1 METLLWAIDL
11 VAVVYLCHWAVGQDS
26 DKPKKKA
33 KGK

>member
-11 VAVVYLCHWAVGQDS
+11 VAVVYFCFWAVAQDS
-26 DKPKKKA
+26 DKARKNP

>member
-11 VAVVYLCHWAVGQDS
+11 VAVVYLCYWAVAQDS
-26 DKPKKKA
+26 NKPKKKA